1 MHNIKSFNDHNE
13 NLFEDKLHRN
23 EMIKNLLENEITKL
37 KSDYELN
44 NNCHVIV
51 AKNQNIIGEKIRV
64 IDDKLSRIIKENKYI
79 MYNCFY

>member
-1 MHNIKSFNDHNE
+1 VQNIKSFKYHNE

-23 EMIKNLLENEITKL
+23 ELIKNLLENEITKL
-37 KSDYELN
+37 KSDYEFN

-64 IDDKLSRIIKENKYI
+64 IDDKLSRIIKENKFI